1 MEMTTK
7 QVVII
12 GGGYGGVHAARLLS
26 KAARKRA
33 DISVLLVDKRP
44 YHTLMTE
51 LHEVAGNRVEP
62 ESVLI
67 DLRETFGASGVGVET
82 EEIRSINFI
91 EQKLLTESESYPYDY
106 LIIDT
111 GAEPAFFGTPGV
123 KDYGFTLWSFE
134 DAIKIREHVKD
145 MFDEARIEKDQS
157 RRKAMLTFIV
167 AGAGFTGIETMGEL
181 LEWRSA
187 LCREYGIDSS
197 EVRLMVVEA
206 MGSILPIL
214 NERLINKS
222 ERYMKSM
229 VLK

>member
-1 MEMTTK
+1 MEGTTK

-62 ESVLI
+62 ESVRI
-67 DLRETFGASGVGVET
+67 DLREIFGASGVGVET

-111 GAEPAFFGTPGV
+111 GAEPAFF
-123 KDYGFTLWSFE
+123 WN
-134 DAIKIREHVKD
+134 
-145 MFDEARIEKDQS
+145 
-157 RRKAMLTFIV
+157 
-167 AGAGFTGIETMGEL
+167 AGSKGLRF
-181 LEWRSA
+181 
-187 LCREYGIDSS
+187 Y
-197 EVRLMVVEA
+197 
-206 MGSILPIL
+206 P
-214 NERLINKS
+214 
-222 ERYMKSM
+222 M
-229 VLK
+229 VL